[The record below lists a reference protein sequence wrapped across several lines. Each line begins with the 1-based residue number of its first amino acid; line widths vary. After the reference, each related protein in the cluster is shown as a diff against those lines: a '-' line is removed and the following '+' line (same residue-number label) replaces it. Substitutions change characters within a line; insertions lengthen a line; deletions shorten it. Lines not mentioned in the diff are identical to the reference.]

1 MTPERIAEIE
11 ELAATKAPMVYVR
24 AGSIR
29 ELCRLA
35 RLGMRV
41 EGAPTAGVVC
51 SEYGYEPDNEPRCTV
66 RARVDTSWVGKRVAL
81 VVLES

>member
-35 RLGMRV
+35 RLGLQIQ
-41 EGAPTAGVVC
+41 ELYNATG
-51 SEYGYEPDNEPRCTV
+51 E
-66 RARVDTSWVGKRVAL
+66 
-81 VVLES
+81 LEITLASLDGDSK